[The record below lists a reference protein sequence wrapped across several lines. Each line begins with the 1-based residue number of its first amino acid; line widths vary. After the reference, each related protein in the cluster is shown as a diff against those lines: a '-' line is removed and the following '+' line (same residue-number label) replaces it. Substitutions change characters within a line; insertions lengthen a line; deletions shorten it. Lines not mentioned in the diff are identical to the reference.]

1 MSDALLR
8 EWRGD
13 PERNVR
19 VNVFSKNDHKISL
32 NDMQDVMTQNG
43 LDNTGTKQ
51 DLQRRFLAHKQAE
64 AARKQA
70 LAAAEAA
77 HKQALATAAAALATA
92 DGFLD

>member
-13 PERNVR
+13 PPRDVR

-32 NDMQDVMTQNG
+32 EHMQLVMTQNG
-43 LDNTGTKQ
+43 LDATGAKI
-51 DLQRRFLAHKQAE
+51 DLQRRFLAHKQAAE
-64 AARKQA
+64 ATRKQA
-70 LAAAEAA
+70 VATAAA
-77 HKQALATAAAALATA
+77 ALATAAAALATA